1 MATALVPSALDRSQ
15 AFPVLTAA
23 QIARIRHFGK
33 VRRVEPGEILF
44 EPGDVNVPFFVLLSG
59 AMEIVQPDLR
69 VSEREITS
77 HAPGAF
83 TGEMTMITGRGAL
96 VPFVRTLRR
105 RAEVGPGDDLRREER
120 RVARRAHRLDQRG
133 PGCRAS
139 GCGGG
144 DDQGGRRR
152 ARRLVLGD
160 VAEHAPQCGQRQT
173 AGIG

>member
-69 VSEREITS
+69 VSGRERTS
-77 HAPGAF
+77 HDPGAS
-83 TGEMTMITGRGAL
+83 TGEMTRITWRAVTL
-96 VPFVRTLRR
+96 AVR
-105 RAEVGPGDDLRREER
+105 VD
-120 RVARRAHRLDQRG
+120 
-133 PGCRAS
+133 
-139 GCGGG
+139 
-144 DDQGGRRR
+144 
-152 ARRLVLGD
+152 
-160 VAEHAPQCGQRQT
+160 
-173 AGIG
+173 